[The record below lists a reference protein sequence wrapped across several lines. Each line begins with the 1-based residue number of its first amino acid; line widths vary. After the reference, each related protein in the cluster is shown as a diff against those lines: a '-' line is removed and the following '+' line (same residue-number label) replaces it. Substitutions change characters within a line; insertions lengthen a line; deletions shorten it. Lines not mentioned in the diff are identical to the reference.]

1 MNTQHPLRWIL
12 LAAITGFGFNPMLC
26 ENGALEDA
34 REKLK
39 QLDGEGAK
47 QVLQQEEL
55 DAPEIHLAR
64 ALAHYQL
71 KEFKEATTSLDQ
83 VDRLIA
89 DAQSGGDKMEPKRLE
104 TLVIRLAEG
113 RGWVALGE
121 ERWEDAQV
129 EWLKVLKAKPDDE
142 DARWNYELAWHKSNP
157 ACALREDDHEPDDT
171 LKDAPEWTKEKAE
184 KRLLCPG
191 ASDAYAIELPQGA
204 IFTAKVEAKLLD
216 DQDEEAGRQLKLK
229 LYRPSTSG
237 LDQAV
242 KEVSLDLAPSEAEG
256 NLPASGSLKVNV
268 EQVAEAGRWVMWLE
282 GYGRGEVEYSIV
294 PEIDIPCPQGEDDL
308 EPNDDVQSAKPL
320 QGEEKANLKI
330 CPNNDDWH
338 IVGVPEGEYRTLEV
352 EFDTKRDPF
361 SVIVFDTK
369 GQVIKALNSTE
380 HEKGVM
386 SVRLPESGVA
396 EKFEMPKPPESANA
410 NPVDPQSGIVPNTP
424 VNPPMAPQI
433 IPPTKPQ
440 ATPPAIAP
448 SQPSPLMPG
457 VVPSQGAPNQI
468 APSPAQPNPTQPNST
483 SPSDPSSA
491 SAQPSGSG
499 DEATEEEKKGP
510 PTPYIVRV
518 TATVNP
524 NQPIALGNRYKL
536 KMSPPQESGDD
547 ENKDKQDQ
555 QDQQNQDQQD
565 QQNQDQQ
572 DKQEQQDQQQQDQQE
587 QQQDQPQPEQQN
599 QEQVDLQQLIDSLDE
614 HEHNPQLEKALKLA
628 PALPQMEDY

>member
-34 REKLK
+34 REKLR

-47 QVLQQEEL
+47 QALQQEEL
-55 DAPEIHLAR
+55 DAPEIHLVR
-64 ALAHYQL
+64 ALAHYQV

-89 DAQSGGDKMEPKRLE
+89 DAQSGGDKIAPQRLNN
-104 TLVIRLAEG
+104 LLIRLAEG

-129 EWLKVLKAKPDDE
+129 EWLKVLKVQPNDE

-157 ACALREDDHEPDDT
+157 ACTLREDDHEPDDT

-204 IFTAKVEAKLLD
+204 IFTARVEAKLLD

-237 LDQAV
+237 LDEAV
-242 KEVSLDLAPSEAEG
+242 KEVSLDLAPNNAEG
-256 NLPASGSLKVNV
+256 NLPSSGSLKVNL
-268 EQVAEAGRWVMWLE
+268 EQVTEAGRWVMWLE
-282 GYGRGEVEYSIV
+282 GFGRGEVEYSIV

-320 QGEEKANLKI
+320 QGEEKVNLKI
-330 CPNNDDWH
+330 CPGNDDWH

-352 EFDTKRDPF
+352 EFDIERDPF

-369 GQVIKALNSTE
+369 GQVVKALNSTE
-380 HEKGVM
+380 YEKGVM
-386 SVRLPESGVA
+386 QVRLPENGVA
-396 EKFEMPKPPESANA
+396 KKFEMPKPPEPKAPPQA
-410 NPVDPQSGIVPNTP
+410 DPQTGVPLNPQVSPLLTPPSQTRPMVPNPAP
-424 VNPPMAPQI
+424 VPPI
-433 IPPTKPQ
+433 
-440 ATPPAIAP
+440 
-448 SQPSPLMPG
+448 
-457 VVPSQGAPNQI
+457 
-468 APSPAQPNPTQPNST
+468 PSPAPVSPRPPPSLSKQTPPNPSLPNQAAGV
-483 SPSDPSSA
+483 PDGDNDESSA
-491 SAQPSGSG
+491 
-499 DEATEEEKKGP
+499 EEKKGP

-518 TATVNP
+518 TATANP

-547 ENKDKQDQ
+547 DNKDQQDQ
-555 QDQQNQDQQD
+555 QDQDQQDQDQQNQDQQ
-565 QQNQDQQ
+565 N
-572 DKQEQQDQQQQDQQE
+572 QDQQE
-587 QQQDQPQPEQQN
+587 QQKQKQQEQQKQEQQEQPQPEQQN